1 MTQPSTSNIIITLT
15 MLTAIPLMSLNM
27 FMPSLG
33 MMAQD
38 FDVGYDT
45 MAVSVSVYLIFT
57 AVLQLLAGPVA
68 DKLGRRSV
76 LLVGI
81 GIFAAASIGCAL
93 ADDFNTFLFYRILQG
108 AVITGA
114 VLSRAIVSDVAAP
127 KQAAVILGYIGMAM
141 SLAPILAP
149 SIGGFLSDAA
159 GWRANFWF
167 YAGTGLGLWLLVWA
181 RLPETSSV
189 QNTGTSKFIQSY
201 LELLKSTRFW
211 AYTLTMAFSIGAFYI
226 FISGL
231 PLVAAEQLWM
241 TQSQTGLAMGSMTVG
256 FLCGSFL
263 SSRLSSKQSLNTMI
277 LLGRTTATFGLLCC
291 FVLLWA
297 GLVPPFVLF
306 GGTFFAGL
314 GNGLTIPSASSAILF
329 VRKDLSA
336 SASGL
341 FGAVIVVFGAIF
353 TTITGVILQNQPTAI
368 ALISLMLALSLV
380 SLSIAFWLWR
390 PTRTESSDAS

>member
-1 MTQPSTSNIIITLT
+1 MIS
-15 MLTAIPLMSLNM
+15 
-27 FMPSLG
+27 
-33 MMAQD
+33 
-38 FDVGYDT
+38 
-45 MAVSVSVYLIFT
+45 
-57 AVLQLLAGPVA
+57 
-68 DKLGRRSV
+68 
-76 LLVGI
+76 
-81 GIFAAASIGCAL
+81 
-93 ADDFNTFLFYRILQG
+93 TFLFYRILQG

-231 PLVAAEQLWM
+231 PLVAAEQLGM

-256 FLCGSFL
+256 FLSGSFL

-314 GNGLTIPSASSAILF
+314 GNGLTIPSASSAILLCART
-329 VRKDLSA
+329 V
-336 SASGL
+336 GQC
-341 FGAVIVVFGAIF
+341 FGSLARSSWSSVHIYDDY
-353 TTITGVILQNQPTAI
+353 GVICKSATAA

-380 SLSIAFWLWR
+380 SLSIAFWLAAKER
-390 PTRTESSDAS
+390 SSDALSPSWEHNIQGFSSPEGALSCAGMLIARIKRVFDRAHRRQLHRIAISLGSSVSSGRCHVLH